1 MMTVTVNN
9 YEKKDRDDVVAT
21 VTDHGKAY
29 DIATVIEGDQIS
41 IHLRDDMGSTIL
53 TASVNE
59 LVDSISKNASAN
71 QKEQLAPELMT
82 FDVTGTGASMRII
95 FQNASKNESTS
106 NISYDAGMLLLIKI
120 G

>member
-1 MMTVTVNN
+1 MMLLLL
-9 YEKKDRDDVVAT
+9 K
-21 VTDHGKAY
+21 
-29 DIATVIEGDQIS
+29 GDQID
-41 IHLRDDMGSTIL
+41 IQLRDDSGIIIL
-53 TASVNE
+53 TAPVNT